1 MRVVN
6 EQRCTDRSQSP
17 VGCVEKG
24 VGGGIVL
31 RAYPFAFQYAP
42 QRLCN
47 VEMRRVRG
55 KVEEEK
61 TPAFPYGSH
70 LPDGMAAVD
79 AGVVKHND
87 NVPFSGLE
95 GQPVE
100 EVCQLLGG
108 YAAARCEA
116 LVTVVTGR
124 HAEYVE
130 AGYLLGWD
138 VDVLPTELPAVRHV
152 ALGAD
157 MALICIEEVYPS
169 FGGLLFKF
177 LQLLGL
183 VLVELRRGFSPWAFP
198 YTLISCANADKKRLK
213 VDSLASLPLACCHA
227 SRALFTLCLSCSI
240 ARRTVSS
247 SEQFI
252 IGLRP
257 LPGRVSR
264 PLMPSFLYLLNH
276 LLTVC
281 CSISVLSP
289 TLAADRPSAF
299 SSTAR
304 QRILKQ
310 CFSPWRYPRSSSC
323 RCTSLS
329 SNRVVD
335 LISVQCVIHR
345 ANEIWFIIV
354 LIGKLIL
361 NNYLIK

>member
-1 MRVVN
+1 MRVVD
-6 EQRCTDRSQSP
+6 EQRCTDRGQSP
-17 VGCVEKG
+17 VGCVEEG
-24 VGGGIVL
+24 VGGRIVL
-31 RAYPFAFQYAP
+31 RAYPLALQHAP
-42 QRLCN
+42 QRLCD

-55 KVEEEK
+55 KVKEEK
-61 TPAFPYGSH
+61 ASTFPNGSH
-70 LPDGMAAVD
+70 LLDGMAAVD
-79 AGVVKHND
+79 AGVVKDND
-87 NVPFSGLE
+87 SIPFSGLE

-100 EVCQLLGG
+100 EVRQLLGC
-108 YAAARCEA
+108 YAAARGEA
-116 LVTVVTGR
+116 LVTVVTGC

-130 AGYLLGWD
+130 AGYLLGRD
-138 VDVLPTELPAVRHV
+138 VDVLSAELPAVRHI

-157 MALICIEEVYPS
+157 MALVGVEEVYPP

-240 ARRTVSS
+240 ARRTASS
-247 SEQFI
+247 SEQSI

-257 LPGRVSR
+257 LPGRVSS

-289 TLAADRPSAF
+289 TLAADIPSAF
-299 SSTAR
+299 RSTAR

-310 CFSPWRYPRSSSC
+310 CFSPWRYPRSSSR
-323 RCTSLS
+323 RCASLS
-329 SNRVVD
+329 SNRVVN
-335 LISVQCVIHR
+335 LISVQCVVHR
-345 ANEIWFIIV
+345 ANEI
-354 LIGKLIL
+354 
-361 NNYLIK
+361 